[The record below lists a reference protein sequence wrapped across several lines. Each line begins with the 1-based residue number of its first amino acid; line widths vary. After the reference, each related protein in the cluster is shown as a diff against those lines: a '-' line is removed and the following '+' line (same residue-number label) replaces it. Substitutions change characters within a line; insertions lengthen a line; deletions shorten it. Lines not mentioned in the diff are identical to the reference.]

1 MKKILF
7 YVCFS
12 VISLCLSAQSRLMTE
27 IDGNSHDEN
36 LQALQPDRFVVGCE
50 CWGGSH
56 GGDAVYLV
64 DEYDSYV
71 LIYNEF
77 EKEKCVQ
84 RKLVIPQNVA
94 MLINSIITSS
104 VETAMPQK
112 EGLDCSNSEQ
122 VNYSFYKDKET
133 KALMK
138 NPIEN
143 TTCERLKMFYVTLCN
158 TVKSEE
164 MGKLSDSMQ
173 HLQMLDRDLKSLYL
187 IDSYKPSWGIMT
199 QMSRDFIVNTMTM
212 GRATI
217 NLAIEAPRE
226 LSDNREV
233 LMEYSE
239 KNMQKYQSLLIDCC
253 QWQLFNQPK
262 DLYIELI
269 FTDEEV
275 KHNLIIEASGFYGGA
290 YIVILPKDK
299 FSLEGIK
306 ESLTKVFSYSEIGE
320 YHVEF

>member
-1 MKKILF
+1 
-7 YVCFS
+7 
-12 VISLCLSAQSRLMTE
+12 
-27 IDGNSHDEN
+27 
-36 LQALQPDRFVVGCE
+36 
-50 CWGGSH
+50 
-56 GGDAVYLV
+56 
-64 DEYDSYV
+64 
-71 LIYNEF
+71 
-77 EKEKCVQ
+77 
-84 RKLVIPQNVA
+84 
-94 MLINSIITSS
+94 
-104 VETAMPQK
+104 
-112 EGLDCSNSEQ
+112 
-122 VNYSFYKDKET
+122 
-133 KALMK
+133 
-138 NPIEN
+138 
-143 TTCERLKMFYVTLCN
+143 
-158 TVKSEE
+158 
-164 MGKLSDSMQ
+164 
-173 HLQMLDRDLKSLYL
+173 
-187 IDSYKPSWGIMT
+187 MT

-253 QWQLFNQPK
+253 QWQLFNHPK